1 MYCPKCGKEN
11 PDDARVCSS
20 CSSALLIAPV
30 GSETITPRTSG
41 LAIAAFVLGILSI
54 FTLGVT
60 IIPAIVLGIVAFIII
75 EKSGGR
81 LTGTVFAIMG
91 IVVPVLAFF
100 GMSMLAL
107 PALSQSRQ
115 LATRMDCGT
124 NLSSLGKAMIIYS
137 NDYDE
142 ELPRSGGR
150 ESVWSTRI
158 PAWDATNRFV
168 AYGLTAAGTGGQ
180 ASISSCFYLLVK
192 YAEVTPKSFVCK
204 GDSGTTEFDPA
215 DYGAGDRDLVD
226 LWDFGSYVSTAYNP
240 IAHCSYSYHMPFGL
254 YALTALGEPGM
265 PVAADRNPWQDSPAV
280 MAKNMAG
287 PPPFNPNGGR
297 EAIEVGNAIAHEEDG
312 QNVLFLDSHVGFE
325 TRSFCG
331 INDDNIYTYW
341 DGGDIRIGST
351 PMGGSMP
358 QSRLDSLLVHDGGG
372 ETGGYPAP
380 PSKGRTCFTAETPV
394 WVGGALVQISEVAA
408 GQTISKFLCTPST
421 ACLEQVEKVQQH
433 EGMFECR
440 DVMLESGNRIGVVGA
455 HCFMLDSGQWIAAQ
469 NLTSG
474 LRLKTLTGT
483 VGIKSVTKRAVPYT
497 GKVYNLKI
505 KNSDQYMVGKDAV
518 IVRDY

>member
-1 MYCPKCGKEN
+1 MYCPKCSKEN
-11 PDDARVCSS
+11 PEDVRVCSS
-20 CSSALLIAPV
+20 CSSALLKAPV
-30 GSETITPRTSG
+30 GSETIMPRTSG

-60 IIPAIVLGIVAFIII
+60 IIPAIVLGIVAFVII

-81 LTGTVFAIMG
+81 LTGTVFAILG

-100 GMSMLAL
+100 GMSMLTL
-107 PALSQSRQ
+107 PALSRSRQ
-115 LATRMDCGT
+115 LATRMDCWT

-150 ESVWSTRI
+150 NSVWASVI
-158 PAWDATNRFV
+158 PDWQATNRFT
-168 AYGLTAAGTGGQ
+168 AYGVTAAGTGGQ
-180 ASISSCFYLLVK
+180 ASITSCFYLLVK
-192 YAEVTPKSFVCK
+192 YAEVAHESFVCK

-226 LWDFGSYVSTAYNP
+226 LWDFGSYVSAANNP
-240 IAHCSYSYHMPFGL
+240 IAHCSYSYNMPFGL
-254 YALTALGEPGM
+254 YALTTSSEPGM
-265 PVAADRNPWQDSPAV
+265 AVAADRNPWMDSPAGA
-280 MAKNMAG
+280 AKMFPG
-287 PPPFNPNGGR
+287 FFNPTGGK
-297 EAIEVGNAIAHEEDG
+297 EAVQAGNAITHEEDG

-341 DGGDIRIGST
+341 DGGDIRIGT
-351 PMGGSMP
+351 PPTIGNMP
-358 QSRLDSLLVHDGGG
+358 MSRIDSLLVHDGGG
-372 ETGGYPAP
+372 NGRYGPAP
-380 PSKGRTCFTAETPV
+380 PPKGRTCFTADTPV
-394 WVGGALVQISEVAA
+394 WVDGALVQISEVAA
-408 GQTISKFLCTPST
+408 GQTVGKFLGAAIT
-421 ACLEQVEKVQQH
+421 ACLEQVEQVQQH
-433 EGMFECR
+433 EGTFECR
-440 DVMLESGNRIGVVGA
+440 DVVLENGNRIGVVGA
-455 HCFMLDSGQWIAAQ
+455 HCFMLDSGQWIAVQ

-497 GKVYNLKI
+497 DKVYNLKVRS
-505 KNSDQYMVGKDAV
+505 SDQYMIGKDAV